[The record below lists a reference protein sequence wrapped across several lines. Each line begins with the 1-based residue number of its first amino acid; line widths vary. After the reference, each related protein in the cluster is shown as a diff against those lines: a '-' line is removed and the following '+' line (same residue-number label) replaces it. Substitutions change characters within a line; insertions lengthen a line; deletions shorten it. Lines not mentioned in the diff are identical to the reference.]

1 MRNPL
6 DPICGPSAK
15 FPPPPSLSKIEE
27 KDPESKMESK
37 FHMIWAVLEVESLG

>member
-6 DPICGPSAK
+6 EPICGPSAK
-15 FPPPPSLSKIEE
+15 FPPSFEKIEE
-27 KDPESKMESK
+27 KDPEIKMESK